1 MTTAESV
8 AARHTPVQSSQ
19 TAAAYDVLLDLDPA
33 MLRHALPESASVLA
47 VCAHPDDES
56 FGLGAVLSA
65 FVDTRTLVSL
75 LCFTRGEASTL
86 SGTADDLAE
95 TRAHELAAAA
105 VVLGIART
113 QLLDYPDGSLT
124 AQPLD
129 ALASDVRRLA
139 REATADT

>member
-1 MTTAESV
+1 LPD
-8 AARHTPVQSSQ
+8 TP
-19 TAAAYDVLLDLDPA
+19 
-33 MLRHALPESASVLA
+33 
-47 VCAHPDDES
+47 
-56 FGLGAVLSA
+56 
-65 FVDTRTLVSL
+65 
-75 LCFTRGEASTL
+75 
-86 SGTADDLAE
+86 LAE